1 MTRWLLMSAGSL
13 LWGSLVYSVGVAVSF
28 PGDMLAK
35 RIAYEV
41 QEKSKKEFLVN
52 IADASFAGIG
62 GIGLEDVTLYKSKR
76 GRRSPGEKTTPGR
89 ENTEL
94 FSVSQIDI
102 RPRLRSLLTGT
113 LMADYGLSIPSGD
126 IEGAF
131 GFDSSKLY
139 IESDT
144 EGIDLSKLPID
155 LEDGSL
161 DLSGKLSL
169 LADLALDQQEVKQST
184 GSLSLSVDGLTLNSG
199 TISGF
204 TLSETTFSEAVLEM
218 QVADGKATV
227 TKGNFIGD
235 LLEMTV
241 DGYIALNKSLGRSR
255 LNLKIQI
262 RFDDTLDKFAQIA
275 FKRSRDEDG
284 VYHFRGSGTVTNP
297 RFRADRTH
305 ASRSSRANDNDGN
318 GGSILDQN
326 LNDDQGAKSRPR
338 KVSTVSDEERE
349 ERREKRRD
357 RLKKRRERMKQ
368 RREDRRVETQA
379 GSNNDDFQNGN
390 SQEYDDEE
398 LLDDQAEEFE
408 RVQNFE
414 DDMPQDDYEDYENTN
429 GNNNLEEIGYL
440 DE

>member
-13 LWGSLVYSVGVAVSF
+13 LWGSLVYSIGVAASF

-41 QEKSKKEFLVN
+41 QQKSKKEFLVD
-52 IADASFAGIG
+52 ITDASFTGVG

-76 GRRSPGEKTTPGR
+76 GRRAPGQKSTPGR

-94 FSVSQIDI
+94 FSVAKVDI

-113 LMADYGLSIPSGD
+113 IMADYDMSIPSGD

-131 GFDSSKLY
+131 GMDSSTLY

-155 LEDGSL
+155 LEDGNL
-161 DLSGKLSL
+161 DLSGKLNL
-169 LADLALDQQEVKQST
+169 LADLALNQDEVKQST
-184 GSLSLSVDGLTLNSG
+184 GSISLSVDGLTLNSG

-204 TLSETTFSEAVLEM
+204 TLSETTFSEAALEM
-218 QVADGKATV
+218 EVEDGKATV

-235 LLEMTV
+235 LLEANI
-241 DGYIALNKSLGRSR
+241 DGYIALNKSIGRSR
-255 LNLKIQI
+255 LNLKIQL

-275 FKRSRDEDG
+275 FKRSRDDDG
-284 VYHFRGSGTVTNP
+284 VYHFRGSGTITNP
-297 RFRADRTH
+297 RFRADRSH
-305 ASRSSRANDNDGN
+305 ASKGSRSSDNNILNENANNDE
-318 GGSILDQN
+318 GSK
-326 LNDDQGAKSRPR
+326 ARPR
-338 KVSTVSDEERE
+338 RVSTVSDEERE
-349 ERREKRRD
+349 ERREKRRE

-368 RREDRRVETQA
+368 RREDRRVESQA
-379 GSNNDDFQNGN
+379 KTNDDDFQNGN
-390 SQEYDDEE
+390 DPGYDDEE
-398 LLDDQAEEFE
+398 LMDDQVEEFE
-408 RVQNFE
+408 PVQNFE
-414 DDMPQDDYEDYENTN
+414 DDMPQDDYDDYENGNVN
-429 GNNNLEEIGYL
+429 GNENLEELGYL